1 MPKSSIQRRQALATL
16 GAIWVS
22 GAHSA
27 ASDSGSPGYD
37 VQPWPRGKA
46 APAVP
51 AMDMAGQAVSLQ
63 ALHGKVVLIN
73 FWASWCEPCR
83 AEMPSLQALAEREKA
98 QLVVL
103 TINLKESPEAIARF
117 VQSTGLTLPVLRDH
131 QGDTARA
138 WGIKIYPSTVL
149 VDSAGQVRSV
159 ARGALDWAGSE
170 GEALWRPLLKAETQ
184 RTPKR

>member
-1 MPKSSIQRRQALATL
+1 MPKSIWSRRHALAAL
-16 GAIWVS
+16 
-22 GAHSA
+22 A
-27 ASDSGSPGYD
+27 AWWMPAAQAAAESSSPGFD
-37 VQPWPRGKA
+37 LQPWPRGRA
-46 APAVP
+46 APAFP
-51 AMDMAGQAVSLQ
+51 ATDMTGQAVSLQ
-63 ALHGKVVLIN
+63 ALRGKVVLVN

-117 VQSTGLTLPVLRDH
+117 VQSTVLTLPVLRDPL
-131 QGDTARA
+131 GDTARA

-149 VDSAGQVRSV
+149 VDPAGQVRSV
-159 ARGALDWAGSE
+159 VRGALDWAGAE
-170 GEALWRPLLKAETQ
+170 GETLWRPLLRAEPQ

>member
-1 MPKSSIQRRQALATL
+1 MPAVQAATESS
-16 GAIWVS
+16 
-22 GAHSA
+22 
-27 ASDSGSPGYD
+27 SPGFD
-37 VQPWPRGKA
+37 LQPWPRGRA
-46 APAVP
+46 APAFP
-51 AMDMAGQAVSLQ
+51 ATDMTGQAVSLQ
-63 ALHGKVVLIN
+63 ALRGKVVLVN

-117 VQSTGLTLPVLRDH
+117 VQFTGLTLPVLRDPL
-131 QGDTARA
+131 GDTARV

-149 VDSAGQVRSV
+149 VDSKGQVRSV
-159 ARGALDWAGSE
+159 VRGALDWAGSE
-170 GEALWRPLLKAETQ
+170 GEALWRPLLRAEPQ

>member
-1 MPKSSIQRRQALATL
+1 MP
-16 GAIWVS
+16 V
-22 GAHSA
+22 AHA
-27 ASDSGSPGYD
+27 FSDSTSPGYD
-37 VQPWPRGKA
+37 VQPWPRGRA
-46 APAVP
+46 APAIP
-51 AMDMAGQAVSLQ
+51 AMDMAGRSVSLQ
-63 ALHGKVVLIN
+63 ALQGKAVLIN

-117 VQSTGLTLPVLRDH
+117 VQFTGLTLPVIRDPL
-131 QGDTARA
+131 GDTARA

-159 ARGALDWAGSE
+159 VRGALDWAGAE
-170 GEALWRPLLKAETQ
+170 DEALWRPLLRAEPQ
-184 RTPKR
+184 RAPKR